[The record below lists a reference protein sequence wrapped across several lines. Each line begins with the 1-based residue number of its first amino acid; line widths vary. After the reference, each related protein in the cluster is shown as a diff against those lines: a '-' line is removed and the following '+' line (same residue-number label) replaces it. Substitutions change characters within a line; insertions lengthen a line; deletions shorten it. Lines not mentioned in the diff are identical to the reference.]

1 MDNKDRKLI
10 RKSDIIVIAAVF
22 TVLAACFFFFGSEGE
37 YAVISADGAR
47 LDSIPLKEWGG
58 YSYAELP
65 GVTFTVDGDGIRIS
79 ENDCKDLVCVKTGAI
94 SHSGEAIICMPKKIS
109 VEVKNNDNTDLD
121 AIIQ

>member
-22 TVLAACFFFFGSEGE
+22 AVFAACFFIFGSEGE
-37 YAVISADGAR
+37 YAVISVDGAK
-47 LDSIPLKEWGG
+47 LDSISLKEWGS

-65 GVTFTVDGDGIRIS
+65 EVMFAVDEDGIRIS

-94 SHSGEAIICMPKKIS
+94 SQNGEAIICMPKKIS
-109 VEVKNNDNTDLD
+109 VEVKSNENTDLD